1 MAKEFLLVD
10 GYNIIHAW
18 SELRELVEDVSL
30 ESARQR
36 LMDIL
41 SNYKGTK
48 QATVILVFDGYLVKG
63 NIGTVYEYNNIF
75 VVYTK
80 EAETADHYIERV
92 VTSMPKHY
100 KVRVATG
107 DGLEQLIIYGQ
118 GAIRMTARELWNEVT
133 AAETELRERFIRN
146 RPPKI
151 IFWRTIWMRKPWHGL
166 RNCVEKNKQQRR
178 IFMAEMTR
186 EQKYATTRDEEL
198 VLLAQSGDEEAQEF
212 CWININFG
220 ARKVESLFPDWC
232 G

>member
-107 DGLEQLIIYGQ
+107 DS
-118 GAIRMTARELWNEVT
+118 GAADYLWAGGDSYDGERAMERGYCRRNG
-133 AAETELRERFIRN
+133 AA
-146 RPPKI
+146 
-151 IFWRTIWMRKPWHGL
+151 
-166 RNCVEKNKQQRR
+166 
-178 IFMAEMTR
+178 
-186 EQKYATTRDEEL
+186 
-198 VLLAQSGDEEAQEF
+198 
-212 CWININFG
+212 
-220 ARKVESLFPDWC
+220 
-232 G
+232 

>member
-1 MAKEFLLVD
+1 MYACLDFAAPSIDVAVSGSKGVAPLAGGEGDSAPQKNVYRRKEGNLLAKEFLLVD

-118 GAIRMTARELWNEVT
+118 GAIRMTARELWSEVT

-146 RPPKI
+146 RPPKNNI
-151 IFWRTIWMRKPWHGL
+151 LADHL
-166 RNCVEKNKQQRR
+166 
-178 IFMAEMTR
+178 
-186 EQKYATTRDEEL
+186 DEE
-198 VLLAQSGDEEAQEF
+198 VLAWFEELR
-212 CWININFG
+212 
-220 ARKVESLFPDWC
+220 RKK
-232 G
+232 

>member
-1 MAKEFLLVD
+1 MYACLDFAAPSIGAAVSGSKGVTPLAGGSGDSVPRRERR
-10 GYNIIHAW
+10 GICWQRNIHAW

-146 RPPKI
+146 RPPKNNI
-151 IFWRTIWMRKPWHGL
+151 
-166 RNCVEKNKQQRR
+166 
-178 IFMAEMTR
+178 
-186 EQKYATTRDEEL
+186 
-198 VLLAQSGDEEAQEF
+198 LADHLDEEALAWFEELR
-212 CWININFG
+212 
-220 ARKVESLFPDWC
+220 RKK
-232 G
+232 

>member
-107 DGLEQLIIYGQ
+107 GRSGAADYLWAGGDSYDGERAMERGHCRRN
-118 GAIRMTARELWNEVT
+118 GAA
-133 AAETELRERFIRN
+133 
-146 RPPKI
+146 
-151 IFWRTIWMRKPWHGL
+151 
-166 RNCVEKNKQQRR
+166 
-178 IFMAEMTR
+178 
-186 EQKYATTRDEEL
+186 
-198 VLLAQSGDEEAQEF
+198 
-212 CWININFG
+212 
-220 ARKVESLFPDWC
+220 
-232 G
+232 